1 MNGQPPPRQRTITRI
16 AAAIGVAVVAIVVVT
31 AVLATTTTTVN
42 PGGSTSRSTSGV
54 CLIEVPNL
62 NGYYSNATSQGYA
75 VTYLD
80 GTTENFP
87 LNSCPVPVLS
97 DAYSVDSIVEM
108 DHRFIAAE
116 NSSAYMAGN
125 SCTCSLGNSWDNST
139 GPYLTLYFVSF
150 GSQRIYLCG
159 GNTSWIYDQLG
170 TIQVTI
176 PVDSTGGLQYSHM
189 EVQAGPGDNSTAFYW
204 CTTSITQ

>member
-1 MNGQPPPRQRTITRI
+1 MDSQPPPQRTFTRI
-16 AAAIGVAVVAIVVVT
+16 AAAIVVAAVAVVVVT
-31 AVLATTTTTVN
+31 AVLAATMPVN
-42 PGGSTSRSTSGV
+42 PGGSTARSTTGV

-62 NGYYSNATSQGYA
+62 NDYYSNGTSQGYA
-75 VTYLD
+75 VTYPD

-97 DAYSVDSIVEM
+97 DAYGVDSIVET

-125 SCTCSLGNSWDNST
+125 SCTCSLGNDWNNST
-139 GPYLTLYFVSF
+139 GAYVTLYFVSY

-159 GNTSWIYDQLG
+159 GNSSWIYDQLG
-170 TIQVTI
+170 SIQVI
-176 PVDSTGGLQYSHM
+176 VPVESTGGLQYSHM

-204 CTTSITQ
+204 CTTSITE